1 MMNRWILSLAAKLG
15 LFGLSLGLGVVSYLV
30 AHDLRQDDG
39 TTQPATRVF
48 TPVTAFQSE
57 VVVDAEPQLLA
68 KIESPVDAVG
78 DALGVYYLLEAD
90 GDLVRV
96 APTTSGGTE
105 ATRYA
110 SLADGRTEE
119 TIGFSNLALHPNFL
133 IKSEPGY
140 GCFYVIAAE
149 REGTARVDFSPE
161 FGGETEHHQDVLY
174 EYTVEDP
181 LLSEFRG
188 TRREL
193 MRLSQPGSVHNV
205 RGLTFDPTGQ
215 LYIGVGDGAVAEVGK
230 FSPSRN
236 ASSLM
241 NVYGKVLRIDPLGR
255 NSANGQ
261 YGIPDGNPF
270 CLVSEALPE
279 LWVFGLRAP
288 QSLSYDSFQRG
299 LCIAESAGSGRDE
312 VNLSLYGGEHYGWDI
327 GENIDRLG
335 RAARARIEGVVTGPT
350 VSLDRLANAV
360 ARTSGSV
367 IYRGEQFPSLA
378 GNLLIA
384 SHDGQLLAMRPGDVA
399 SGSPRLAK
407 VGLPRFGKQHFTA
420 LRQGPRGEVIL
431 LCESGEVFEMRK
443 SASLGTG
450 NSKQKALFCEVGG
463 MPEPRG

>member
-30 AHDLRQDDG
+30 AHDLRQDDAEG
-39 TTQPATRVF
+39 QPATRVF

-57 VVVDAEPQLLA
+57 VVIDAEPQLLA
-68 KIESPVDAVG
+68 KVESPVDAVG
-78 DALGVYYLLEAD
+78 DALGIYYLLEAD

-96 APTTSGGTE
+96 APTVGGGTE
-105 ATRYA
+105 ATHYA
-110 SLADGRTEE
+110 SLADARTDAA
-119 TIGFSNLALHPNFL
+119 IGFSNLALHPNFL
-133 IKSEPGY
+133 MKNEPGY
-140 GCFYVIAAE
+140 GCFYVTAAE
-149 REGTARVDFSPE
+149 HQGSAQVDFSPE
-161 FGGETEHHQDVLY
+161 FGGGTEHHQDVLY

-181 LLSEFRG
+181 LLPEFRG

-193 MRLSQPGSVHNV
+193 MRLSQPGADHNV

-230 FSPSRN
+230 HSPSRN

-270 CLVSEALPE
+270 RLVSEALPE

-288 QSLSYDSFQRG
+288 QSLSYDSIQRG

-327 GENIDRLG
+327 GENADRLN
-335 RAARARIEGVVTGPT
+335 RAARARLEEVVTGPA
-350 VSLDRLANAV
+350 VSLDRLTNAV

-384 SHDGQLLAMRPGDVA
+384 SHDGQLLAMRPSDAG
-399 SGSPRLAK
+399 SGVPRLAK
-407 VGLPRFGKQHFTA
+407 VDLTRFGKQHFTA

-450 NSKQKALFCEVGG
+450 NSKQRALFCEVGG
-463 MPEPRG
+463 EIEPRG